1 MCPFRSIPWTS
12 RVCEVRSTDHAA
24 DVTDY
29 RRRIASRKTL
39 VSAAFHRCPSWPC
52 PTAAGELPAH
62 DRSVTSNV
70 ADRVRS
76 DAGPAARSRTAGRLG
91 TAGDPRGRAPGRRLA
106 PPTGTSIF
114 SASAARSQPDP
125 YVTAA
130 RRSAPAAWHRRL
142 RRPGAAPGLD
152 PANPGRRAP
161 RHRRPQGRGRLVI
174 QRQRQ
179 AACRPPT
186 QHCPHAVRSPVRKA
200 ARVPDRCALA
210 VWPHPVLD
218 GERCLRASG
227 GGRGRGA
234 CRPVG

>member
-29 RRRIASRKTL
+29 RRRIASMKTL

-52 PTAAGELPAH
+52 PSAAGELPAH
-62 DRSVTSNV
+62 DRSVTGNV

-91 TAGDPRGRAPGRRLA
+91 TAGDPRGRAPARRLA
-106 PPTGTSIF
+106 PPTGASIF

-125 YVTAA
+125 RVTAA
-130 RRSAPAAWHRRL
+130 PKIGTRRLAPAIASARCCTRTGSGQSGQTRSAP
-142 RRPGAAPGLD
+142 PPAP
-152 PANPGRRAP
+152 
-161 RHRRPQGRGRLVI
+161 
-174 QRQRQ
+174 
-179 AACRPPT
+179 CRPPT

-227 GGRGRGA
+227 GGRGREA